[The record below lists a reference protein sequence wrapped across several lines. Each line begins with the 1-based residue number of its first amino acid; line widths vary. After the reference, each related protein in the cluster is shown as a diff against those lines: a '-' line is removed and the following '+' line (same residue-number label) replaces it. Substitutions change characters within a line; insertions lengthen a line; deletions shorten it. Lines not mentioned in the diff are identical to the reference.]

1 MISSAENEMIASA
14 ENVIPDLDATPKIVS
29 PPTPAHAGPGKGKC
43 WKKLMEQDRDTD
55 SESDSASDTNDD
67 SLGMM
72 TNMWKGQLKKYY
84 ISRLRKREKV
94 EKENIKCTK
103 KKLDWT
109 RKKKKIDSNK
119 KLYGYKQK
127 IKFLFRIDRST
138 VRFKFFK
145 MSKYNLSLKKVTKPK
160 INVLS
165 ESDSA
170 SDTNDDSVGMMT
182 NMWKGQLK
190 KYYISRLRNKEKV
203 EKENIKCAKK
213 IRLDAEE
220 KKILS

>member
-1 MISSAENEMIASA
+1 
-14 ENVIPDLDATPKIVS
+14 
-29 PPTPAHAGPGKGKC
+29 
-43 WKKLMEQDRDTD
+43 
-55 SESDSASDTNDD
+55 
-67 SLGMM
+67 
-72 TNMWKGQLKKYY
+72 
-84 ISRLRKREKV
+84 
-94 EKENIKCTK
+94 
-103 KKLDWT
+103 
-109 RKKKKIDSNK
+109 
-119 KLYGYKQK
+119 LYGDKQK

-190 KYYISRLRNKEKV
+190 KYYISRLRKKEKV

-213 IRLDAEE
+213 LDWMQ
-220 KKILS
+220 KKKKY

>member
-43 WKKLMEQDRDTD
+43 WKKLMELQDRDTD

-67 SLGMM
+67 SVRMM

-103 KKLDWT
+103 K
-109 RKKKKIDSNK
+109 N
-119 KLYGYKQK
+119 
-127 IKFLFRIDRST
+127 
-138 VRFKFFK
+138 
-145 MSKYNLSLKKVTKPK
+145 
-160 INVLS
+160 
-165 ESDSA
+165 
-170 SDTNDDSVGMMT
+170 
-182 NMWKGQLK
+182 
-190 KYYISRLRNKEKV
+190 
-203 EKENIKCAKK
+203 
-213 IRLDAEE
+213 RLDAEE
-220 KKILS
+220 KKILTQIKSCMDISKKLNFYLE